1 MLRSSQ
7 MIAMRGCGLW
17 YCERKPMGRNINR
30 RFMFAINS
38 YKSAKGLKNK
48 LWDVVRETPRFA
60 AIVRSLEKVAK

>member
-17 YCERKPMGRNINR
+17 HCERKPMGKNQPEIYVRNH
-30 RFMFAINS
+30 S

-48 LWDVVRETPRFA
+48 LWDFVRETPRFA
-60 AIVRSLEKVAK
+60 AIVQSLEKVAK